1 MTILNRRGIL
11 RLLGGGLAAS
21 ATVDPKAVAKEIAAS
36 GRSGLTGSGGGGIA
50 PIGNGLSECG
60 IASQTMD
67 RGVSDLFNALYRKA
81 DGDRNDQRHIPEHI
95 ASKKSWSQAFKLA
108 ETRREYAEVQELIR
122 RLERDQ
128 DLAQRLAEKLGF
140 A

>member
-11 RLLGGGLAAS
+11 RLIGGGLATT
-21 ATVDPKAVAKEIAAS
+21 ATVDPKAVAKEIANSRAR
-36 GRSGLTGSGGGGIA
+36 GDGMAA
-50 PIGNGLSECG
+50 PIGNGDEQCG
-60 IASQTMD
+60 IAAMD

-108 ETRREYAEVQELIR
+108 ETRREYAEIQELIR

-128 DLAQRLAEKLGF
+128 DLAERLAKKLGF